1 MTEEEK
7 VANPSEE
14 RLNALLS
21 KPALAI
27 DTAALTS
34 LEVCVCGQE
43 VQSTL
48 LLLFGAY
55 IPPLVTLGAPLYLL
69 GSP

>member
-1 MTEEEK
+1 VTEEEK

-34 LEVCVCGQE
+34 LEVCVWSG
-43 VQSTL
+43 
-48 LLLFGAY
+48 GAEHAAAAFWSIY
-55 IPPLVTLGAPLYLL
+55 TPLVTLGAPLYLL